1 LTLQQSNISLRP
13 FNSFGIEATAAH
25 FSSVKS
31 VAELQQLLATAP
43 FQDKKAIIIGGG
55 SNILI
60 IKNPERPVIKID
72 IKGKEI
78 IKEDEA
84 GLQLRVGAGENWHE
98 LVLYCLENNWGG
110 LENLSLIPGTVGAAP
125 MQNIGAYGV
134 EIKELVE
141 EVEALMLADLTSKT
155 FTNAHCKF
163 GYRESIFKH
172 DLKGQCIITHV
183 VLRLTK
189 TNHRYNTS
197 YGAIKDLLEADFKGE
212 INLRNISNAV
222 IKIRESKLP
231 DPAKT
236 GNAGSFFKNP
246 EIKEEQFKALK
257 KQFPSMPGYL
267 VLPGLMKVPAA
278 WLIESCGWKGK
289 RFGDAG
295 VHDKQA
301 LVIVNHG
308 NASGA
313 EIIELAKKIQESVH
327 EKFQINLN
335 PEVNIID

>member
-1 LTLQQSNISLRP
+1 LTVQQSHISLRP
-13 FNSFGIEATAAH
+13 YNTFGIEATAAQ
-25 FSSVKS
+25 FYAVESL
-31 VAELQQLLATAP
+31 AELQQLLATAP
-43 FQDKKAIIIGGG
+43 FQDKQAIIIGGG

-60 IKNPERPVIKID
+60 VKNPERPVIKID

-78 IKEDEA
+78 IKEDET
-84 GLQLRVGAGENWHE
+84 GLLLRVGAGENWHE

-141 EVEALMLADLTSKT
+141 KVEALMLADLTSKT
-155 FTNAHCKF
+155 FSNTECKF

-172 DLKGQCIITHV
+172 ELKGQCIITHV

-189 TNHRYNTS
+189 TNHRYNIS

-212 INLRNISNAV
+212 INLKNISKAV

-231 DPAKT
+231 DPTKI

-246 EIKEEQFKALK
+246 EIEEMQFKALK

-278 WLIESCGWKGK
+278 WLIEECGWKGK

-308 NASGA
+308 NANGA

-327 EKFQINLN
+327 EKFQIKLI